1 MLGRNEPRPGFRITE
16 ITAFTVIGPDD
27 EEGVCAFL
35 SPDGIWMPMV
45 AADITRLTQLRDRA
59 EMFRAEGIEV
69 RERRFIQ
76 EEP

>member
-1 MLGRNEPRPGFRITE
+1 MRAEPRPGFRITE
-16 ITAFTVIGPDD
+16 ITAFTVIGDDD

-35 SPDGIWMPMV
+35 DAATNVWVPMV
-45 AADITRLTQLRDRA
+45 AADISRLTQLREWA
-59 EMFRAEGIEV
+59 EIFRTAGTEV